1 MELDMEIDKDL
12 DFEGYI
18 DHFVAQGFKLAK
30 DTNERGFR
38 VASLR
43 LYTPEDYGEVM
54 LRQREGDT
62 KVSVM
67 LSMNGRVV
75 PFA

>member
-1 MELDMEIDKDL
+1 MQIEKDL
-12 DFEGYI
+12 DFDGYI
-18 DHFVAQGFKLAK
+18 QHFIGLGFKLAK
-30 DTNERGFR
+30 DTQERGAR

-43 LYTPEDYGEVM
+43 LYTPEEYGEVM

-62 KVSVM
+62 KVNV
-67 LSMNGRVV
+67 LLTMNGKVV